1 MTSTSIETLLDATRL
16 AALETTEG
24 GRVVAK
30 VSGLDQKGTSYR
42 GTLVEIDGELRG
54 LDPVHPFVEFGNCDP
69 TVAGGLAQNF
79 DGIVTLLVTDA
90 EGLRGVLV
98 VGTGAG
104 MAHDHYRARSADG
117 RQRHR
122 VSCQPLALG

>member
-1 MTSTSIETLLDATRL
+1 FLFTRSASTVTYTLSL
-16 AALETTEG
+16 TTLF
-24 GRVVAK
+24 R
-30 VSGLDQKGTSYR
+30 S
-42 GTLVEIDGELRG
+42 

-104 MAHDHYRARSADG
+104 MAHDHYRARSAEIG
-117 RQRHR
+117 RAHVCTPVTFRSR
-122 VSCQPLALG
+122 MPSSA